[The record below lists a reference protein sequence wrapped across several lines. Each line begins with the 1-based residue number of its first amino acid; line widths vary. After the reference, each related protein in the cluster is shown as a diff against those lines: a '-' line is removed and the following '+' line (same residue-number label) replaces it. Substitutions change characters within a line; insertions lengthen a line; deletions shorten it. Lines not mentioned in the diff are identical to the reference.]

1 MDKVL
6 KIFLWVLAGLAAVS
20 LIIWLVNKSRNGK
33 TTTTQINPDG
43 TKTVTTTFADGS
55 RNIATYDA
63 NGNMMDMQRKT
74 ASQYWVGISG
84 PGGSGK
90 ALINCCTARNAACQ
104 CTASSWVPR
113 EDCNDPGCGGSA
125 RTVVTYPTQQR
136 A

>member
-6 KIFLWVLAGLAAVS
+6 KILFWVVAILATIG
-20 LIIWLVNKSRNGK
+20 IIILLVNRNRNGK

-55 RNIATYDA
+55 RNVATYNS
-63 NGNMMDMQRKT
+63 NGGLMDVQRKT
-74 ASQYWVGISG
+74 SPYWVGHSG
-84 PGGSGK
+84 PGGSGGK
-90 ALINCCTARNAACQ
+90 QLINCCTARNAACQ